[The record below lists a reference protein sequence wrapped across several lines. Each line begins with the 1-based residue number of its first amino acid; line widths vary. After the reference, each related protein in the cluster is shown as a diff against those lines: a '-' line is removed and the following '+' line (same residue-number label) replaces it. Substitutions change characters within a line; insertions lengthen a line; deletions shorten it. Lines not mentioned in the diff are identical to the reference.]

1 MCFCV
6 PNSNYGLI
14 EKWSKKI
21 NNFNLFFIETV
32 QLKERVL
39 AEYKKNMSEQWRVK
53 YVNARQCFFSLK
65 KLKNE

>member
-39 AEYKKNMSEQWRVK
+39 AEYKKNMREQ
-53 YVNARQCFFSLK
+53 
-65 KLKNE
+65 